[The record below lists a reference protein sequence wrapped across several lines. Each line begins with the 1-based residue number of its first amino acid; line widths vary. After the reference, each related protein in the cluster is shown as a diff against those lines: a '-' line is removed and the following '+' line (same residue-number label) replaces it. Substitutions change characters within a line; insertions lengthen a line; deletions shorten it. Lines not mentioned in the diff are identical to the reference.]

1 MSVRIDK
8 WLWAA
13 RFYKMRSLATE
24 ACKGGHIL
32 INGVRAKASKV
43 VSLHDEIQIQK
54 EKESFTIIVTGLAE
68 KRGSAKAAQGLYV
81 ETPESLKHRAELRAQ
96 RKLQTSFAPAPD
108 KRPDKRDRRKLKQLK
123 EQYRSH
129 AK

>member
-32 INGVRAKASKV
+32 LNGVRAKASKV
-43 VSLHDEIQIQK
+43 VNLNDEIQIQK
-54 EKESFTIIVTGLAE
+54 EKESFTVIVTGLAE
-68 KRGSAKAAQGLYV
+68 KRGSAKVAQRLYA
-81 ETPESLKHRAELRAQ
+81 ETPESLKFRAECNEQ
-96 RKLQTSFAPAPD
+96 QKFQTYFAPSPE
-108 KRPDKRDRRKLKQLK
+108 KRPDKRDRRKLQQFKG
-123 EQYRSH
+123 R
-129 AK
+129 

>member
-32 INGVRAKASKV
+32 INGVRAKASKLV
-43 VSLHDEIQIQK
+43 KLNDEIRIQK
-54 EKESFTIIVTGLAE
+54 ESESFTVIVTGLAE
-68 KRGSAKAAQGLYV
+68 KRGSAKVAQSLYV
-81 ETPESLKHRAELRAQ
+81 ETPESLKFRAECNEQ
-96 RKLQTSFAPAPD
+96 KKFQTYFAPSPD
-108 KRPDKRDRRKLKQLK
+108 KRPDKRDRRKIKQLK
-123 EQYRSH
+123 GNSF
-129 AK
+129 

>member
-54 EKESFTIIVTGLAE
+54 EKESFTVIVTGLAD
-68 KRGSAKAAQGLYV
+68 KRGSAKVAQGLYD
-81 ETPESLKHRAELRAQ
+81 ETPESLKFRAECNEQ
-96 RKLQTSFAPAPD
+96 QKFQTYFAPSPD

-123 EQYRSH
+123 GNSF
-129 AK
+129 